1 MFTRWLRFGGGALV
15 VAIVAGACGSATTSP
30 TASSW
35 PSFTSSPIGQASPTA
50 SPTAGPTPLMSTAP
64 EGYPVAFGKGA
75 MLAPAADSGT
85 QAGAEINDFAFDLL
99 RRLDAKGNLCA
110 SPTSIALAL
119 AMVRPGAKGVT
130 AAQMDQVLHSFG
142 STSQASET
150 VAFLQALAGV
160 TFYDDSDFNSSDPKA
175 TPDHSKMTPVVELDV
190 SNAVFAQQG
199 MTLQPAYLD
208 SLSSVYGAGVGLVD
222 YQNNTEAARLA
233 INKWGNLRTKG
244 RIPNILS
251 PGDIDSSTRITLANA
266 IYFKAIWDEQF
277 DVSATKKL
285 SFTRADGS
293 KVSVPTMAMQMEYM
307 YGAGTGYRS
316 IKIPFVYSSAYMTI
330 IVPDNMAT
338 FISGLSAAS
347 LASMESKQSI
357 YIVNLTLPKFS
368 TDSRSDLATILQAM
382 GMTSAFDPTSAD
394 LSGITTDQ
402 KLWLYNV
409 IHEANIDVDEN
420 GTTAAAVTVVGGRG
434 GAGEPPPSTTFHI
447 NKPFLYFVQES
458 TTGAVLFM
466 GRIDDPSAKS

>member
-1 MFTRWLRFGGGALV
+1 
-15 VAIVAGACGSATTSP
+15 
-30 TASSW
+30 
-35 PSFTSSPIGQASPTA
+35 
-50 SPTAGPTPLMSTAP
+50 
-64 EGYPVAFGKGA
+64 
-75 MLAPAADSGT
+75 
-85 QAGAEINDFAFDLL
+85 
-99 RRLDAKGNLCA
+99 
-110 SPTSIALAL
+110 
-119 AMVRPGAKGVT
+119 
-130 AAQMDQVLHSFG
+130 
-142 STSQASET
+142 
-150 VAFLQALAGV
+150 
-160 TFYDDSDFNSSDPKA
+160 
-175 TPDHSKMTPVVELDV
+175 MTPVVELDV

-316 IKIPFVYSSAYMTI
+316 IKIPFISSAYMTI

-338 FISGLSAAS
+338 FIGGLSAAS